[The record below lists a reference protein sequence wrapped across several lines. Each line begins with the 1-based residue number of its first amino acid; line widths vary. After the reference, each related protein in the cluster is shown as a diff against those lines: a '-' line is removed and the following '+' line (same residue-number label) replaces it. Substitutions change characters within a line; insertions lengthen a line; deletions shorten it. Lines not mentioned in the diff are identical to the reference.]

1 MTEPTEDL
9 EPDDGEEVAPVR
21 PEGRMARLE
30 RMLAPQPPRR
40 RGAPGKQR
48 STKWSIDRLDG
59 RERVYGYG
67 AALVAVFFA
76 VLVYVVESNDK
87 HLKLTKGQFSP
98 TTTLIVGLVGAV
110 ALAVST
116 WIGRRALVGFVAL
129 FVFLGFSQ
137 SDFIVGLPFLVLAA
151 WLLYR
156 SYKVQKEAT
165 ARLRADRRPVP
176 AAAASDASA
185 RGPRASAASGREAAQ
200 TRAQRKKGPTGPEA
214 NKRYTPKKPARPR
227 YPSPSRRGGSAG
239 RPRPRTDRPTVRPA
253 ATGGRPRRGAQSGS
267 VTSAER
273 RRSRISLRR
282 RTSERAV
289 GSSPKAR
296 STSTS
301 VSIPITVE

>member
-1 MTEPTEDL
+1 MTETSEDF
-9 EPDDGEEVAPVR
+9 EPDDGEEAAPA

-30 RMLAPQPPRR
+30 RMLAPKPPAP
-40 RGAPGKQR
+40 GASGKQR

-165 ARLRADRRPVP
+165 AKLRADK
-176 AAAASDASA
+176 AAGTGGTSSDAPA

-200 TRAQRKKGPTGPEA
+200 TRAQRKKGATGPEA
-214 NKRYTPKKPARPR
+214 NKRYTPK
-227 YPSPSRRGGSAG
+227 
-239 RPRPRTDRPTVRPA
+239 RPA
-253 ATGGRPRRGAQSGS
+253 PPPIPEPKPSWR
-267 VTSAER
+267 ER
-273 RRSRISLRR
+273 R
-282 RTSERAV
+282 AA
-289 GSSPKAR
+289 KA
-296 STSTS
+296 
-301 VSIPITVE
+301 PD